1 MKILFVGNSYTYF
14 NDMPAKFLALC
25 NESGVDA
32 EVWSVTKGGY
42 SFAHYLS
49 EENEKGIE
57 FRTRLAERRYDYIVL
72 QDQSVRP
79 AEHTESFLESAHKLC
94 AMVRENG
101 ATPVFYQTW
110 GRREGSEVLE
120 KHGWTHAEMHALLK
134 AAYTRAAEENGAELV
149 YAGDAFRR
157 AYADGIEVYHT
168 DGTHPSD
175 AGSGVIA
182 RAFFDT
188 LCAPKK

>member
-1 MKILFVGNSYTYF
+1 MKILFLGNSYTYF

-57 FRTRLAERRYDYIVL
+57 FRTRLSERAYDYIVL

-79 AEHTESFLESAHKLC
+79 AEHTDAFLESARKLC

-101 ATPVFYQTW
+101 AVPVFYQTW
-110 GRREGSEVLE
+110 GRREDSEVL
-120 KHGWTHAEMHALLK
+120 KSHGWTHAEMHALLK
-134 AAYTRAAEENGAELV
+134 SAYTQAANENDARIV
-149 YAGDAFRR
+149 YAGDAFRL
-157 AYADGIEVYHT
+157 AYADGIDVYHT

-175 AGSGVIA
+175 AGSEVIA
-182 RAFFDT
+182 RAFFGT
-188 LCAPKK
+188 LCADKK